1 MHQYRCGDHRRVSKK
16 DMRVGFIGLGQMGG
30 AMAGRIMASGYP
42 LKVWARRA
50 GSMAQLLSGGA
61 AKAANIAELGATCD
75 YVGLCV
81 LDDAAVAEVCD
92 ALIPAMRAGSLLAI
106 HSTIA
111 PESCEMLE
119 ARCGE
124 RGILF
129 VDAPVD
135 GSGPQALAGEL
146 VVMCG
151 GTEEA
156 VAMARPVLESFG
168 RLVVH
173 LGPVGA
179 GQRAK
184 IICNAMLAADLGLA
198 RAAMNLG
205 DRFGLDRAQLHEV
218 LINGAAQS
226 NGLSLF
232 PSLTGPRPAPL
243 HHKDTALMREAGNGN
258 PHSELIAQTAQHWL
272 DAAKARV

>member
-1 MHQYRCGDHRRVSKK
+1 MSVADTK
-16 DMRVGFIGLGQMGG
+16 VGFIGLGRMGG
-30 AMAGRIMASGYP
+30 SIAARILASGYS
-42 LKVWARRA
+42 LKLWARRA
-50 GSMAQLLSGGA
+50 ESMAQLLGGGA
-61 AKAANIAELGATCD
+61 DEAASIAELGASCE

-81 LDDAAVAEVCD
+81 LDDAAIAEVCD
-92 ALIPAMRAGSLLAI
+92 ALIPSMRAGSLLAV
-106 HSTIA
+106 HATIA
-111 PESCEMLE
+111 PDSCEALKV
-119 ARCGE
+119 RCDE

-135 GSGPQALAGEL
+135 GSGQQAEAGEL

-151 GTEEA
+151 GTDEA
-156 VAMARPVLESFG
+156 ITGARPVLETFG
-168 RLVVH
+168 RLVIH
-173 LGPVGA
+173 LGPAGA

-218 LINGAAQS
+218 LMNGAAQS

-232 PSLTGPRPAPL
+232 PHLTGPRPAPL
-243 HHKDTALMREAGNGN
+243 LHKDTALMREAGEGN
-258 PHSELIAQTAQHWL
+258 PHSQLIAHTAQHWL
-272 DAAKARV
+272 DAAKASG